1 MAQTTEQLSQ
11 VQDKL
16 SFIQDMIDKGEY
28 NIVITE
34 SCSLFEMAFKKI
46 FKEAVASFEFQ
57 DRNALM
63 EAEQKIGKGNKG
75 VNDFGFG
82 ELVGLNRESHLLS
95 KWATYTNKDM
105 GLINSI
111 NFGSIVELR
120 NSLVHKNDSK
130 QVTCNRYDAELVFN
144 CLRNMYATLGFMNL
158 DSAITNSFSAPK
170 EETPK
175 ANDGMELVNIS
186 LNRQRGII
194 INQMDGTRNISYKVD
209 TINRMLSVMYE
220 KVSELTSE
228 EDASRILTEMGYDSG
243 SAFGR
248 VMNEKWEL
256 EDDLNIND
264 KITMWCDFDS
274 EVGWG
279 RLVNNLNVDEEEGT
293 ITGTI
298 DINENF
304 LCYKRKKTEAKICVF
319 LKGYCEGVLEEL
331 LGGAQVKLVCSGT
344 GCPLNN
350 ALKKKCSYQ
359 VILEDQ

>member
-111 NFGSIVELR
+111 NFGSI
-120 NSLVHKNDSK
+120 
-130 QVTCNRYDAELVFN
+130 
-144 CLRNMYATLGFMNL
+144 
-158 DSAITNSFSAPK
+158 
-170 EETPK
+170 
-175 ANDGMELVNIS
+175 
-186 LNRQRGII
+186 
-194 INQMDGTRNISYKVD
+194 
-209 TINRMLSVMYE
+209 
-220 KVSELTSE
+220 
-228 EDASRILTEMGYDSG
+228 EMGYDSG

-256 EDDLNIND
+256 EDDLNIHD
-264 KITMWCDFDS
+264 KITM
-274 EVGWG
+274 
-279 RLVNNLNVDEEEGT
+279 
-293 ITGTI
+293 
-298 DINENF
+298 
-304 LCYKRKKTEAKICVF
+304 
-319 LKGYCEGVLEEL
+319 
-331 LGGAQVKLVCSGT
+331 
-344 GCPLNN
+344 
-350 ALKKKCSYQ
+350 
-359 VILEDQ
+359 